1 MKSELRQKIGNKLIK
16 LRQEQN
22 ISQEKLANLAG
33 LDRSYISR
41 IERAIISPTM
51 ENFFK
56 ICDALDIPPYKFLED
71 L

>member
-1 MKSELRQKIGNKLIK
+1 MESDLKKQIADKLIK

-22 ISQEKLANLAG
+22 LSQEKLANMAG

-41 IERAIISPTM
+41 IERSLISPTL

-56 ICDALDIPPYKFLED
+56 ICDALDIPPNKFLED
-71 L
+71 I